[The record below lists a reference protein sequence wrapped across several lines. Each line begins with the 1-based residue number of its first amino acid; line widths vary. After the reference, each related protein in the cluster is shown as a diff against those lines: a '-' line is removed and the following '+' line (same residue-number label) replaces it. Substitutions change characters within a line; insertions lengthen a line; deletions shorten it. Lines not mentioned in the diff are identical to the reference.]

1 MKRNAIIAVVAL
13 VAASAGTG
21 VFLARRGSGHG
32 AQAQAAVYRCPMHP
46 EVVKDRPGD
55 CPICNMALVKDES
68 AAPAPAAAAA
78 VWTCPMHPEVV
89 KDAPG
94 TCPICNMDLVRQEP
108 AAAAA
113 DGAASFSGA
122 RFCVLHNCKM
132 AGCKMELPQKA
143 GETVDCPVCG
153 SHVAQVPDGKPVYY
167 RHPDHPEH
175 KSAEAAKTE
184 DGRDFVPVYDA
195 QMPGG
200 SGGQAAVTLSE
211 ERRRVIGLKSEPV
224 GRRSLT
230 RAVRASGRVAYD
242 PDLYNATVEY
252 REASRARRKLEGSA
266 LPEAKERADALL
278 RASELKLRQMG
289 LSPSEIARAG
299 SEEASTNLLVGGAA
313 VWVYAQVYEQEAGLV
328 KAGQAATLTTPAFPG
343 RTFSGTVRSLDPILD
358 AATRSLKARILVP
371 NPDGALKLEMY
382 ADVQVKVGLGT
393 GLALPESAL
402 IDTGER
408 RVAFVDLGD
417 GRIEPRVVEVGT
429 KAEGYYELKAGVA
442 EGEKVVTSANFLVD
456 SESRLKAA
464 VGAAAKKA
472 GAKAEPAD
480 PHAGHRR

>member
-1 MKRNAIIAVVAL
+1 MKKITLAVTAL
-13 VAASAGTG
+13 LVLASAGTG
-21 VFLARRGSGHG
+21 IYLARRHG
-32 AQAQAAVYRCPMHP
+32 GEHASAAAVYRCPMHP

-68 AAPAPAAAAA
+68 AAPAPAAAEAA
-78 VWTCPMHPEVV
+78 VE
-89 KDAPG
+89 PG
-94 TCPICNMDLVRQEP
+94 S
-108 AAAAA
+108 
-113 DGAASFSGA
+113 SFSGA
-122 RFCVLHNCKM
+122 RSCVLHNCKM
-132 AGCKMELPQKA
+132 AGCKMELPHKA

-153 SHVAQVPDGKPVYY
+153 SHVAQAPDGKPVYY

-175 KSAEAAKTE
+175 KSAGPAKTD
-184 DGRDFVPVYDA
+184 DGREFVPVYDA

-200 SGGQAAVTLSE
+200 SGGQASVTLSE

-224 GRRSLT
+224 AKRTLT
-230 RAVRASGRVAYD
+230 RSVRASGRVAYD

-252 REASRARRKLEGSA
+252 REAARARRKLEGSA

-289 LSPSEIARAG
+289 LSAEQIKAAG
-299 SEEASTNLLVGGAA
+299 LEDASTNLLVGGAA
-313 VWVYAQVYEQEAGLV
+313 VWVYAQIYEQEAGLV

-343 RTFSGTVRSLDPILD
+343 RTFKGTVRSLDPILD
-358 AATRSLKARILVP
+358 AATRSLKARIFVP

-382 ADVQVKVGLGT
+382 ADVSVSVPLGA

-429 KAEGYYELKAGVA
+429 KAEGYYELRAGVA
-442 EGEKVVTSANFLVD
+442 EGEKVVTSANFLID

-464 VGAAAKKA
+464 VGAAAKKHH
-472 GAKAEPAD
+472 D
-480 PHAGHRR
+480 

>member
-1 MKRNAIIAVVAL
+1 MNRKAIVAVAL
-13 VAASAGTG
+13 LAAASAGTG
-21 VFLARRGSGHG
+21 VFLARRHG
-32 AQAQAAVYRCPMHP
+32 GARSAAAAVYRCPMHP

-55 CPICNMALVKDES
+55 CPICNMALVKDEG
-68 AAPAPAAAAA
+68 AAPAPSAAA

-94 TCPICNMDLVRQEP
+94 TCPICNMDLVLKEP

-113 DGAASFSGA
+113 GGGQSFSGA

-132 AGCKMELPQKA
+132 AGCRMELPQKA
-143 GETVDCPVCG
+143 GEKVDCPVCG
-153 SHVAQVPDGKPVYY
+153 AHVAQVPDGKPVYY
-167 RHPDHPEH
+167 RHPDHAEQ
-175 KSAEAAKTE
+175 KSVGPAKTE
-184 DGRDFVPVYDA
+184 DGRNFIPVYDA

-211 ERRRVIGLKSEPV
+211 DRRRVIGLKSEAV
-224 GRRSLT
+224 ARRPLSRT
-230 RAVRASGRVAYD
+230 VRASGRVAYD
-242 PDLYNATVEY
+242 PELYNATVEY
-252 REASRARRKLEGSA
+252 REASRARGKLEGSA
-266 LPEAKERADALL
+266 LPEAKERADSLL

-289 LSPSEIARAG
+289 LSAEQIKQAAA
-299 SEEASTNLLVGGAA
+299 EDTSTNLLVGGAA

-343 RTFSGTVRSLDPILD
+343 RTFKGTVRSLDPILD
-358 AATRSLKARILVP
+358 PATRSLKARIFVP

-382 ADVQVKVGLGT
+382 ADVRVSVALGT

-480 PHAGHRR
+480 PHAGHR

>member
-13 VAASAGTG
+13 VAATAGTG
-21 VFLARRGSGHG
+21 VYLARRQGVSEQSVG
-32 AQAQAAVYRCPMHP
+32 AVYRCPMHP

-55 CPICNMALVKDES
+55 CPICNMALVKDEG
-68 AAPAPAAAAA
+68 AAPAAVTAAAAD

-94 TCPICNMDLVRQEP
+94 ACPICNMDLVKQEP
-108 AAAAA
+108 AAAAS
-113 DGAASFSGA
+113 GGASFSGA

-153 SHVAQVPDGKPVYY
+153 SHVAEMPDGKPVYY

-175 KSAEAAKTE
+175 KSVSPAKTE
-184 DGRDFVPVYDA
+184 DGREYLPVYDA

-211 ERRRVIGLKSEPV
+211 ERRRVIGLKSEAV
-224 GRRSLT
+224 ARRTLT

-252 REASRARRKLEGSA
+252 REAARARSKLEGSA

-289 LSPSEIARAG
+289 LSPDQIKRAAA
-299 SEEASTNLLVGGAA
+299 EETDTNLLVGGAA
-313 VWVYAQVYEQEAGLV
+313 VWVYAQIYEQEAGLV

-343 RTFSGTVRSLDPILD
+343 RMFKGTVRSLDPILD
-358 AATRSLKARILVP
+358 AATRSLKARIFVP

-382 ADVQVKVGLGT
+382 ADVQVNVALGS

-417 GRIEPRVVEVGT
+417 GRIEPRVVEVGA
-429 KAEGYYELKAGVA
+429 KAQGFYELKAGVA

-472 GAKAEPAD
+472 SAPAAPAD
-480 PHAGHRR
+480 PHAGHR

>member
-1 MKRNAIIAVVAL
+1 MNRKAAVAAVALL
-13 VAASAGTG
+13 VAAAAGTG
-21 VFLARRGSGHG
+21 VFLARRQG
-32 AQAQAAVYRCPMHP
+32 AAVAATAVYRCPMHP
-46 EVVKDRPGD
+46 EVVQNGPGE
-55 CPICNMALVKDES
+55 CPICHMALVKDES
-68 AAPAPAAAAA
+68 AAPAAPAAAL
-78 VWTCPMHPEVV
+78 WTCPMHPEVV

-94 TCPICNMDLVRQEP
+94 ACPICNMDLVRQE
-108 AAAAA
+108 AAVAA
-113 DGAASFSGA
+113 DGTKSFSGA

-132 AGCKMELPQKA
+132 AGCKMELPQTA

-153 SHVAQVPDGKPVYY
+153 SHVAQVPDGQPVYY

-175 KSAEAAKTE
+175 KSAVPAKTD
-184 DGRDFVPVYDA
+184 DGREFVPVYDA

-211 ERRRVIGLKSEPV
+211 ERRRVIGLKSEAV

-252 REASRARRKLEGSA
+252 REAARARRKLEGSA

-278 RASELKLRQMG
+278 KASELKLRQMG
-289 LSPSEIARAG
+289 LSPEQIRQAG

-328 KAGQAATLTTPAFPG
+328 KPGQPATLTTPAFPG
-343 RTFSGTVRSLDPILD
+343 RTFRGTVRSLDPILD
-358 AATRSLKARILVP
+358 AATRSLKARIYVP

-382 ADVQVKVGLGT
+382 ADVSVSVALGN

-429 KAEGYYELKAGVA
+429 KAEGYYELKAGVT

-472 GAKAEPAD
+472 GAAAPPAD
-480 PHAGHRR
+480 PHAGHR